1 LDLKEK
7 EKGIVIFFFFSFFF
21 FSFIH
26 DPWPFLLN
34 ITKGKF
40 RRWKKN

>member
-7 EKGIVIFFFFSFFF
+7 EKGIVIFFFFFFFSFSF

-34 ITKGKF
+34 VTKGKF
-40 RRWKKN
+40 RR